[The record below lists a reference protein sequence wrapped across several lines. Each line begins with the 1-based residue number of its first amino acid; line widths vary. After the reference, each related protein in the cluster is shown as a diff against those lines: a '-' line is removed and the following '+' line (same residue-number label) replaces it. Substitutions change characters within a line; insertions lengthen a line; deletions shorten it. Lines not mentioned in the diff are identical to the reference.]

1 MASLSE
7 LVDYA
12 HARQPRNGLAE
23 MAAHFVEGASSGY
36 DAGHAEAL
44 KLRDN
49 PTTVDPETGKEVSLD
64 AYIKLLDVKNK
75 LLERQNQQFV
85 LDTFK
90 TQVDAKDTQDRG
102 TSLAGIATNA
112 LSAQGRVAGENGT
125 TTAGKVAGA
134 VANPASAG
142 TPRKPTKTTVEMS
155 GGKPTVKME
164 FGDPKQSTVQQLSAM
179 KGYVDSNGSA
189 ESTAAMSAAFPD
201 GIPDW
206 ATKFM
211 ATHGE
216 IKQKQAAIDD
226 AKNQARQDRLEA
238 AYRTAQTSV
247 RGDASI
253 ARTEVQRDAAIT
265 AYNRIKEV
273 KDSGETLNPIDY
285 VDVLGQIYKARTG
298 AAPTNE
304 VLQTARQETAKGQ
317 TGKWYTYFT
326 GKQAPATSADIQD
339 SLMGMAASMGT
350 QSDKIHSGYMKS
362 RLKPPSGLDPD
373 RIANVDAGRG
383 LSFQEATGYQ
393 PQIKGTGNK
402 IKVSNGKE
410 TLLIDPAD
418 AAAAA
423 KDGYKTL

>member
-49 PTTVDPETGKEVSLD
+49 PTTVNPETGKEVSLD

-75 LLERQNQQFV
+75 LLENENQ
-85 LDTFK
+85 TFLSGAIRDEVN
-90 TQVDAKDTQDRG
+90 TKDTQNRDA
-102 TSLAGIATNA
+102 SMADMATNA
-112 LSAQGRVAGENGT
+112 LNAQGRMAGEGGT
-125 TTAGKVAGA
+125 TIAGKVAGA
-134 VANPASAG
+134 VANPDSAG
-142 TPRKPTKTTVEMS
+142 IPRKPTKTSIEMVD
-155 GGKPTVKME
+155 GKVKYKRE
-164 FGDPKQSTVQQLSAM
+164 FGDPKSATLQQLAAIKS
-179 KGYVDSNGSA
+179 YVDSNGSP
-189 ESTAAMSAAFPD
+189 ESMAAMAVVYPKGPD
-201 GIPDW
+201 EFASKIITQQMEFKSKK
-206 ATKFM
+206 AT
-211 ATHGE
+211 
-216 IKQKQAAIDD
+216 IDD

-393 PQIKGTGNK
+393 PQVKGTGNK